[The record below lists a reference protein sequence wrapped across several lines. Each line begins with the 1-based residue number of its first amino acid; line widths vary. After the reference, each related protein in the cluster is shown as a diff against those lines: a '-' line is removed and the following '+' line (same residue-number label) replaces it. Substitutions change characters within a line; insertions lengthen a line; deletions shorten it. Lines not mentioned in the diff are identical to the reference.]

1 MRKQITTAAALT
13 CLLAS
18 PSFAQ
23 TAVGTG
29 IGAAE
34 ANSASGAIAVNR
46 GNGNSSSN
54 NALTINNP
62 AETKSTVN
70 STVSG
75 TTTQN
80 VNTSGTTTSNVN
92 QRVSGSTTSNVNQRQ
107 SGDVTNRVVSSGT
120 TTVKTVPSMV
130 APGLAA
136 AGLETC
142 LGSASGTVSAVGFGI
157 GGGSTYVDEGCQAR
171 LDSRTL
177 ASYGLKA
184 AAVARLCQR
193 VDIWRSMPDICE
205 RYWPRGT
212 PYPYGVAVAVPAVVM
227 SANASANDGGMV
239 RVIDGRDGIEKD
251 CLIYSYSK
259 QKCFSWA
266 GQAPR
271 KQRVASLHAPQRI
284 QVKPKSEPSGPPWK
298 SKSEPAKTEP
308 AKAEPII
315 P

>member
-1 MRKQITTAAALT
+1 MRRQLSAAAAL
-13 CLLAS
+13 CLLS
-18 PSFAQ
+18 TPLYAQ

-29 IGAAE
+29 VGVSE

-62 AETKSTVN
+62 ANTTSSSTI
-70 STVSG
+70 SG
-75 TTTQN
+75 TTTSN
-80 VNTSGTTTSNVN
+80 VNQSGTTTSNVN
-92 QRVSGSTTSNVNQRQ
+92 QRVSGTQ
-107 SGDVTNRVVSSGT
+107 
-120 TTVKTVPSMV
+120 TVKTVPSMV

-212 PYPYGVAVAVPAVVM
+212 PYPYGVAVAAPAVVM
-227 SANASANDGGMV
+227 TTSANDGGMI

-271 KQRVASLHAPQRI
+271 KQRVANLHAPQRI
-284 QVKPKSEPSGPPWK
+284 QVKPKAEKPKAEPPK
-298 SKSEPAKTEP
+298 VEP
-308 AKAEPII
+308 AKAEP
-315 P
+315 PTP